1 MSKKRKTHPKVT
13 WVYLFLK
20 IAFKDVSGF
29 TANKWRTLFV
39 QDDRATPEPLVHA
52 KGAHENPERREH
64 CKCECRPVNES
75 RAVNILMGKDREER
89 PSYCKASRK
98 VALRAGESIRG
109 RSRLEEE
116 QTKEYEN
123 LGPDTGWY
131 MKRIDA
137 ECFKRSDDNENGSPP
152 MIKGE
157 RQVDQDFVADVSRCV
172 ELLHDVVDV
181 GDSTA
186 Y

>member
-1 MSKKRKTHPKVT
+1 MRIPK
-13 WVYLFLK
+13 Y
-20 IAFKDVSGF
+20 
-29 TANKWRTLFV
+29 
-39 QDDRATPEPLVHA
+39 
-52 KGAHENPERREH
+52 HE
-64 CKCECRPVNES
+64 ES
-75 RAVNILMGKDREER
+75 CINV
-89 PSYCKASRK
+89 
-98 VALRAGESIRG
+98 
-109 RSRLEEE
+109 

-181 GDSTA
+181 LFER
-186 Y
+186 